1 MPARSTPSPRPPL
14 PRYVQASVAWHGAAA
29 AATVA
34 DPLLWPWAVG
44 AVALNHAV
52 ITLGGLWPRSRW
64 LGPNLVRLPAAARA
78 RREVALTID
87 DGPDPEVTPRV
98 LDALDALGPNGL
110 KATFFVIAARARE
123 HPALVREIARRGHSV
138 QNHSHDHAVWFSTFG
153 YAALEREIAASQA
166 ALTDLLGEEPAFFR
180 APAGLRNPF
189 LPIVLDRHGL
199 SLVSWTRRGFDT
211 VRGDAPRVLASL
223 TEDLGAGDIL
233 LLHDGHAAR
242 DAAGE
247 PVLLG
252 VLPALARALETAGL
266 VTATLPE
273 AVGARSGSAE
283 RADLRPRA
291 DVDAARPSR

>member
-1 MPARSTPSPRPPL
+1 MRATEPTSPVPPARVPL
-14 PRYVQASVAWHGAAA
+14 PRYVKASVAWHGAAA
-29 AATVA
+29 VATVA
-34 DPLLWPWAVG
+34 DPLLWPWAIG

-52 ITLGGLWPRSRW
+52 ITLGSLWPRSRW
-64 LGPNLVRLPAAARA
+64 MGPNLVRLPAAARA

-98 LDALDALGPNGL
+98 LDALDALQETGSTGIR
-110 KATFFVIAARARE
+110 ATFFCIASRARR
-123 HPALVREIARRGHSV
+123 HPALLREIARRGHSV

-153 YAALEREIAASQA
+153 YAALDREVATAQA
-166 ALTDLLGEEPAFFR
+166 TLADILGEAPAFFR

-189 LPIVLDRHGL
+189 LPIVLARHGL

-223 TEDLGAGDIL
+223 ADGLAAGDIL

-242 DAAGE
+242 DAAGQ

-252 VLPALARALETAGL
+252 VLPELARAIAAANLHA
-266 VTATLPE
+266 VTLPA
-273 AVGARSGSAE
+273 AVREPAQEPSPAGRE
-283 RADLRPRA
+283 RAG
-291 DVDAARPSR
+291 